1 MKQIGSLFDVHLSL
15 LLSRP
20 LALVLCLSCLF
31 FVGTSHAEWAE
42 IDKDEDVT
50 HLWDKE
56 AVKSVHVSRYVWTLS
71 DYAKAGKTYKGDTF
85 QSEMVRWRLYCKNDT
100 FVRLSASYFDKPLG
114 KGKEVMSSDEQ
125 EWKTKEFPIR
135 PNTYLAILKKQ
146 VCQGES

>member
-1 MKQIGSLFDVHLSL
+1 MFSPIKYSFNNWPQRSLSVLSVL
-15 LLSRP
+15 
-20 LALVLCLSCLF
+20 LALWLLGF
-31 FVGTSHAEWAE
+31 AGPTFAEWQE

-71 DYAKAGKTYKGDTF
+71 DYAKAAKTYKGDTF

-114 KGKEVMSSDEQ
+114 KGKEVMSIDEQ
-125 EWKTKEFPIR
+125 EWKTKEYPIR
-135 PNTYLAILKKQ
+135 PNTYLATLKKQ
-146 VCQGES
+146 VCQAES